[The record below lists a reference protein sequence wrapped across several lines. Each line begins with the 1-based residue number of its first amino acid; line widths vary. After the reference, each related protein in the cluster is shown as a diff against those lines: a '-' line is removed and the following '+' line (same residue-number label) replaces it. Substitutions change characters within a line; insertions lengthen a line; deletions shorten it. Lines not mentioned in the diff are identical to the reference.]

1 MRELRLE
8 DKGRTY
14 VYQVPEKYGEMD
26 TRQYRAAMLRLMR
39 LSDRAKF
46 WESFV
51 GMPQQ
56 FCGSLPEWVHLEL
69 SSMIEFIP
77 RLDEKLDRFLID
89 RLTLP
94 RHFRRSTL
102 TAPKPM
108 LSGMSFQQF
117 MTADNFFSFYSVTQR
132 ESFIDLLCASLYLKD
147 REVFVIEDKRDR
159 LVPMEERE
167 KYIHRYVPTD
177 VRFGVFVNWIF
188 IKNWLTDMFP
198 HLFQRGK
205 SDGKPKAS
213 DWLPL
218 FDSFVG
224 DNIPYI
230 QKYQAMPCMD
240 AFRILDNK
248 IKQQN
253 EKK

>member
-14 VYQVPEKYGEMD
+14 TYQVPEKYDEMD
-26 TRQYRAAMLRLMR
+26 ARQYRAAMLRLMR
-39 LSDRAKF
+39 LSDCTKF

-51 GMPQQ
+51 GMPQR
-56 FCGSLPEWVHLEL
+56 FCGSLPEWVHMEL
-69 SSMIEFIP
+69 SSMIEYIP
-77 RLDEKLDRFLID
+77 ILDEKLDRFLIKQ
-89 RLTLP
+89 LP
-94 RHFRRSTL
+94 LLNHFRQSRL
-102 TAPKPM
+102 MAPKPK
-108 LSGMSFQQF
+108 LVNMSFQQF
-117 MTADNFFSFYSVTQR
+117 MSADNFFSFYSVTQR
-132 ESFIDLLCASLYLKD
+132 ETFIDLLCASLYLKD
-147 REVFVIEDKRDR
+147 GEVFVVEDKRER

-167 KYIHRYVPTD
+167 KYIHRFVPVE

-188 IKNWLTDMFP
+188 IKNWLTDLFP
-198 HLFQRGK
+198 HLFQKGK
-205 SDGKPKAS
+205 SDGKPKAN

-230 QKYQAMPCMD
+230 KNYQAMPCMD
-240 AFRILDNK
+240 AFRILDRK